1 MLRGGTLMRVILT
14 VFAALLAVGLAAADD
29 IQLIANGR
37 AVHSD
42 PAPVMHEG
50 HVYVPLRAAAEAV
63 GGEVK
68 YDPASKTVTICR
80 GAICS
85 FIKQSDGITI
95 NGRLLV
101 GIRQAGEAVGVQV
114 NWDAAA
120 RAVRLTTP
128 PPRPE
133 GI

>member
-1 MLRGGTLMRVILT
+1 MRVSFL
-14 VFAALLAVGLAAADD
+14 VVAAVMVVGLAVADS
-29 IQLIANGR
+29 IELIANGR
-37 AVHSD
+37 TVHSD
-42 PAPVMHEG
+42 PAPMMHEG

>member
-1 MLRGGTLMRVILT
+1 MRVLLI
-14 VFAALLAVGLAAADD
+14 VVAALVVASLAVADD

-42 PAPVMHEG
+42 PAPMMQGG

-80 GAICS
+80 GGLCS

-101 GIRQAGEAVGVQV
+101 GIRQAAEAVDVQV
-114 NWDAAA
+114 NWDANA

-128 PPRPE
+128 PPRPQ